1 MVTAAATPIVGGE
14 RKEQERKE
22 GRKEG
27 RKEQYG
33 NGTTLSSQGALSIDD
48 ILFDGLDSILFN
60 NARATGSTIQ
70 HTCLSSL

>member
-1 MVTAAATPIVGGE
+1 MVTAAATPIVVGE
-14 RKEQERKE
+14 RKEQERE
-22 GRKEG
+22 EG